1 MLYTSY
7 MVQAAASGGD
17 SKEPE
22 QKDALWHK
30 KNEAVVE
37 QEFQK
42 DLEVCCNTDIHANTS
57 TSSMVKLCNSVHN
70 LL

>member
-1 MLYTSY
+1 MLCTSY
-7 MVQAAASGGD
+7 MIQAAASGGD

-42 DLEVCCNTDIHANTS
+42 DLEVCCNTY
-57 TSSMVKLCNSVHN
+57 
-70 LL
+70 